1 MENFYTNDTCSAC
14 WSWQALSTRAKHR
27 STFASWTSPA
37 FYEDGCAAPMKGIPL
52 EAPGAASP
60 SEQPALPSEWA
71 FTLQYVSVPPVT
83 LDSLSNSFVQQSK
96 KIETSPPTY
105 LTLRLPSASR
115 TFSRKPWGGN
125 ECSQFGSELSWWPSI
140 TSRAVRLLKSVT
152 CMLGWG
158 LLDCYLS
165 ALAVT
170 MYQINWRKSRAL

>member
-1 MENFYTNDTCSAC
+1 MWCVLELADTEHTRQAQVHIYLLDLTSILWRWMCSSC
-14 WSWQALSTRAKHR
+14 EKNSPRGTRGCLPLS
-27 STFASWTSPA
+27 SLL
-37 FYEDGCAAPMKGIPL
+37 YL
-52 EAPGAASP
+52 
-60 SEQPALPSEWA
+60 SEWA
-71 FTLQYVSVPPVT
+71 FTLQYISVPPLT
-83 LDSLSNSFVQQSK
+83 LDLLSNSFVQQSK
-96 KIETSPPTY
+96 KMETSPPTY

-115 TFSRKPWGGN
+115 PFSWKPWGGN
-125 ECSQFGSELSWWPSI
+125 ECSQSGSELSWWPSI